1 MSILL
6 LGNFAIVI
14 ESIAPVSQSIKKYK
28 ICVTF
33 VKIGY
38 GEGEE
43 IGWEAARR
51 GKG

>member
-1 MSILL
+1 MLS
-6 LGNFAIVI
+6 NFALLI

-28 ICVTF
+28 ISVTF
-33 VKIGY
+33 IKIGY